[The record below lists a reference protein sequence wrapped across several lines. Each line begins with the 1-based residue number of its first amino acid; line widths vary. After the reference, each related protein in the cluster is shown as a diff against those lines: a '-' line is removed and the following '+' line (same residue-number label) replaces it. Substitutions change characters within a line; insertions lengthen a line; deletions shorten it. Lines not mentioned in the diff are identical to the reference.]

1 MTLEIRNLSKTFH
14 GPDGIIQA
22 VDHVSL
28 DVAVGGFT
36 ALMGPSG
43 SGKSTVLLSSG
54 GLLVPDDGTVLVAG
68 EDIYSMP
75 QEKRARLRASTIGF
89 VFQQFHLIPYL
100 NVLDNVL
107 TPSLA
112 LKIPDATAR
121 AHELISHFGLD
132 GRVHHVPSELSTG
145 ERQRA
150 ALARALLH
158 RPKLLLADEPTGNL
172 DSRTGAEILDLFD
185 ELLTP
190 ERTLILVTHDPALA
204 RRAKRLIALRDG
216 RIQFDGE
223 PADFVLEHQPA

>member
-172 DSRTGAEILDLFD
+172 DEENSQRVLEALREFANGGGAVL
-185 ELLTP
+185 
-190 ERTLILVTHDPALA
+190 LVTHFPNAAGCADGVV
-204 RRAKRLIALRDG
+204 RLEDG
-216 RIQFDGE
+216 KLVEG
-223 PADFVLEHQPA
+223 

>member
-1 MTLEIRNLSKTFH
+1 MTLQISNLSKVFR
-14 GPDGIIQA
+14 GPDGIVQA
-22 VDHVSL
+22 ADHVSL
-28 DVAVGGFT
+28 DVGVGGFT

-68 EDIYSMP
+68 EDIYAAT
-75 QEKRARLRASTIGF
+75 QEKRARIRASTIGF

-107 TPSLA
+107 TPALA
-112 LKIPDATAR
+112 LKIPDAAAR
-121 AHELISHFGLD
+121 AQELVSHFGLD

-145 ERQRA
+145 EKQRA

-172 DSRTGAEILDLFD
+172 DEENSERVLKALREFANGGGAVL
-185 ELLTP
+185 
-190 ERTLILVTHDPALA
+190 LVTHFANAAGYADTVV
-204 RRAKRLIALRDG
+204 RLEDG
-216 RIQFDGE
+216 KLFE
-223 PADFVLEHQPA
+223 A